1 MNHLEEQKY
10 LNKLGKRLKELRTEK
25 GLTQSQCGVDDRT
38 IRRIEND
45 GEIFNP
51 SYLTLVEIANGMGTS
66 LNELLNFD

>member
-1 MNHLEEQKY
+1 MNHQEEQQY
-10 LNKLGKRLKELRTEK
+10 LNKLGRRLKQLRTEK

-51 SYLTLVEIANGMGTS
+51 SYLILVEIAEGIGVS
-66 LNELLNFD
+66 LKELVDFD